1 VVEPLVPDVEARRMT
16 EREPFVDVR
25 AVAAH
30 LSVGVGWV
38 YRKAAT
44 GEIPSYQVGGHRR
57 FRIGEIEATL
67 TRRDPI
73 SGAATELRR

>member
-1 VVEPLVPDVEARRMT
+1 MAPGAHV

-44 GEIPSYQVGGHRR
+44 GEIRSYQLGGHRR
-57 FRIGEIEATL
+57 FRISEIEATL
-67 TRRDPI
+67 VRGAPANGGLSHVRR
-73 SGAATELRR
+73 

>member
-1 VVEPLVPDVEARRMT
+1 MT

-25 AVAAH
+25 TVAAH

-44 GEIPSYQVGGHRR
+44 GEIPSYQLGGHRR
-57 FRIGEIEATL
+57 FRISEIEATL
-67 TRRDPI
+67 RRASRSVP
-73 SGAATELRR
+73 SLRD